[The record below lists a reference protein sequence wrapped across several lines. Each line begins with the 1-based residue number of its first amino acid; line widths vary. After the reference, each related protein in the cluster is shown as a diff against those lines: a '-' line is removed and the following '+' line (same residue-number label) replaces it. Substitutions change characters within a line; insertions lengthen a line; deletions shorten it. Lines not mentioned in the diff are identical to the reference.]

1 MRNAIC
7 WSAVLTMCVAGTARA
22 QYAPP
27 PGAQPTAPATGQ
39 PTPPATG
46 QPTAPATGQ
55 PTAPPGTETPVATTP
70 TPSSRWTVES
80 GNTVG
85 PGVNV
90 FAGAVGY
97 PGVDLQLIHGLDIST
112 DVRAHVGI
120 NYAFEG
126 ITQGTRFEFT
136 AQVGIRK
143 ELLSLGGN
151 MKLAG
156 RFDPGILIA
165 ASPGQFGIKIPFGL
179 ELGIPLGRELIAN
192 ASFEVPMFFTLGD
205 FNAFYVPLLFGGG
218 VEYLLQPNLA
228 LTGKVK
234 VGPTFITNGGGTQFT
249 LYVLVGV
256 AYKF

>member
-1 MRNAIC
+1 VRPSMRNSIC
-7 WSAVLTMCVAGTARA
+7 WSAVLAMCVVGAARA
-22 QYAPP
+22 QTTTPDTT
-27 PGAQPTAPATGQ
+27 QPTAPAT
-39 PTPPATG
+39 PPATP
-46 QPTAPATGQ
+46 PTTSGELA
-55 PTAPPGTETPVATTP
+55 APPA
-70 TPSSRWTVES
+70 PSERWTVES

-85 PGVNV
+85 AGANV
-90 FAGAVGY
+90 FAGAVGF
-97 PGVDLQLIHGLDIST
+97 PGLDLQLIHGLDAHT

-143 ELLSLGGN
+143 ELLTLGGN

-165 ASPGQFGIKIPFGL
+165 ASPGQFGIKIPLGL
-179 ELGIPLGRELIAN
+179 ELGIPLGKELIAN

-218 VEYLLQPNLA
+218 VEYLIQPNLA
-228 LTGKVK
+228 ITGKVK

-249 LYVLVGV
+249 LYVLVGA

>member
-1 MRNAIC
+1 
-7 WSAVLTMCVAGTARA
+7 VLTLWVAGGAWA
-22 QYAPP
+22 Q
-27 PGAQPTAPATGQ
+27 GET
-39 PTPPATG
+39 TPPAPST
-46 QPTAPATGQ
+46 PAAPSTV
-55 PTAPPGTETPVATTP
+55 APPS
-70 TPSSRWTVES
+70 PSSRWTVDS

-85 PGVNV
+85 AGNNV

-97 PGVDLQLIHGLDIST
+97 PGVDLRLIHGLDPTT
-112 DVRAHVGI
+112 DVNAHIGI

-143 ELLSLGGN
+143 ELLTLGEH

-156 RFDPGILIA
+156 KFDPGIIVA
-165 ASPGQFGIKIPFGL
+165 ASPGEFGLKIPFGL
-179 ELGIPLGRELIAN
+179 ELGIPLSQVMTLNG
-192 ASFEVPMFFTLGD
+192 SFDIPLFFTFGD

-218 VEYLLQPNLA
+218 IEYLLNPNLA

-234 VGPTFITNGGGTQFT
+234 LGPTFITNGGGTQFT
-249 LYVLVGV
+249 LYVLLGA

>member
-1 MRNAIC
+1 M
-7 WSAVLTMCVAGTARA
+7 VGTARA
-22 QYAPP
+22 Q
-27 PGAQPTAPATGQ
+27 TSSEVAPATG
-39 PTPPATG
+39 
-46 QPTAPATGQ
+46 
-55 PTAPPGTETPVATTP
+55 
-70 TPSSRWTVES
+70 SSRWTVES

-85 PGVNV
+85 AGSNV
-90 FAGAVGY
+90 FAGAVGF
-97 PGVDLQLIHGLDIST
+97 PGLELQLIHGLDATT
-112 DVRAHVGI
+112 DVRAQVGL

-126 ITQGTRFEFT
+126 ITQATRFEFS

-143 ELLSLGGN
+143 ELLNLGGN

-165 ASPGQFGIKIPFGL
+165 ASPGEFGIKVPLGL
-179 ELGIPLGRELIAN
+179 ELGIPLSNVLIAN
-192 ASFEVPMFFTLGD
+192 ASVDVAMFFTLGD

-228 LTGKVK
+228 LTGKIK

-249 LYVLVGV
+249 LYALVGL